1 MIAEK
6 DVFIAQDILFNNQKD
21 NCYYGPKFS
30 FVMKMS
36 WQWKGV
42 FLFGSV
48 YGLHEMYETE
58 CNYNVMF
65 FLHKMYAKPEKHEKH
80 L

>member
-1 MIAEK
+1 MT
-6 DVFIAQDILFNNQKD
+6 
-21 NCYYGPKFS
+21 
-30 FVMKMS
+30 MKRRI
-36 WQWKGV
+36 
-42 FLFGSV
+42 LFGSV